1 MTDNETESPL
11 SQRSVSLRNAWEQ
24 KLNDSEMTWETGSTV
39 GEVISVMG
47 SHCETALVIF
57 SLCPPSYAQIEFDL
71 LSEIDGLLNPFL

>member
-24 KLNDSEMTWETGSTV
+24 KLNDSDTTWETGSTV

-47 SHCETALVIF
+47 SLCETALVIF
-57 SLCPPSYAQIEFDL
+57 SLGPPSYAQIEFDL
-71 LSEIDGLLNPFL
+71 MSEIDGLLNPFL